1 MRFRVSILQGA
12 DRRLWEVS
20 VHFSARSQLGGCHA
34 TCAASCLPVIILVA
48 ILDLMDEVTRILSA
62 IEQGDPHAA
71 GKLLELVYAEL
82 RRLAARKM
90 AQEKPG
96 QTLSATGL
104 VHEAYLRLFGGPLEG
119 DREQQH
125 WDGQGHFFAAAAEA
139 MRRIL
144 IDNARRKKR
153 LKHGGGRQQVE
164 LLDEDL
170 AIHDSP
176 DELLAL
182 DVALVKLALE
192 DPLAAQVV
200 KLRVFTGLSIDQTAE
215 VLGFSRATAYRH
227 WNYARAWL
235 RCELPGT

>member
-1 MRFRVSILQGA
+1 MNELTV
-12 DRRLWEVS
+12 
-20 VHFSARSQLGGCHA
+20 
-34 TCAASCLPVIILVA
+34 
-48 ILDLMDEVTRILSA
+48 ILDA
-62 IEQGDPHAA
+62 IEQGDPCAA
-71 GKLLELVYAEL
+71 EKLLSLVYVEL
-82 RRLAARKM
+82 RRLAAQKL
-90 AQEKPG
+90 AHEKPG
-96 QTLSATGL
+96 QTLNATGL
-104 VHEAYLRLFGGPLEG
+104 VHEAYLRLFGDSPGG
-119 DREQQH
+119 DHEKQH
-125 WDGQGHFFAAAAEA
+125 WDSRGHFFAAAAEA

-144 IDNARRKKR
+144 IDTARRKKR

-182 DVALVKLALE
+182 DVALVILALE
-192 DPLAAQVV
+192 DPTAAQVV

-235 RCELPGT
+235 HCELRRT